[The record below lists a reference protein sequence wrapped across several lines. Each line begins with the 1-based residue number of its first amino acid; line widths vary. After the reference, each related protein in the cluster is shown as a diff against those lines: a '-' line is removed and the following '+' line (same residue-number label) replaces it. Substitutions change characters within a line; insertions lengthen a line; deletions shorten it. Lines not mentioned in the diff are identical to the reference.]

1 MKNIDL
7 ISPKQVMKRLS
18 IPSSTLYRW
27 ISNGNFPKPIKIG
40 PRRTAFRHT
49 DIEQW
54 LDRQSETE
62 IITQVEGHDDN

>member
-1 MKNIDL
+1 MNNIDL
-7 ISPKQVMKRLS
+7 LSPKQVINRLS

-27 ISNGNFPKPIKIG
+27 ISNGTFPKPIKIG

-54 LDRQSETE
+54 LDRQAETE
-62 IITQVEGHDDN
+62 TITQVEGHDDN

>member
-7 ISPKQVMKRLS
+7 LSPKQVINRLS

-27 ISNGNFPKPIKIG
+27 ISNGSFPKPIKIG

-54 LDRQSETE
+54 LDRQAETVE
-62 IITQVEGHDDN
+62 VKNVEGHEDK

>member
-1 MKNIDL
+1 MSKIDL
-7 ISPKQVMKRLS
+7 LSPNQVINRLS

-40 PRRTAFRHT
+40 PRRTAFRQT

-54 LDRQSETE
+54 LDRQSGNNTN
-62 IITQVEGHDDN
+62 TKA

>member
-7 ISPKQVMKRLS
+7 LSPKQVVKRLS

-27 ISNGNFPKPIKIG
+27 ISNGSFPQPFKIG
-40 PRRTAFRHT
+40 PRRTAFRLA

-54 LDRQSETE
+54 LDRQAETSELRN
-62 IITQVEGHDDN
+62 VEGNND